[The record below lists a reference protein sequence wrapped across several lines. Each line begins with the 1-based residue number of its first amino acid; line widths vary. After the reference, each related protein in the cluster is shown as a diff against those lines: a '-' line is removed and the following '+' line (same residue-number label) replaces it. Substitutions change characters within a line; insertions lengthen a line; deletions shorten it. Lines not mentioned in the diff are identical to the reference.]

1 MAKHE
6 PKRPILNI
14 GKREF
19 DNREVNVLFPLASY
33 WVGYG
38 FIGGI
43 KNPKRRR
50 FLRVRSEN
58 GICKYLLW
66 TTPDK
71 GKEYMFV
78 SYFKKRIQVTP
89 EQAIRHYETIQKSR

>member
-6 PKRPILNI
+6 PKIPILDI

-19 DNREVNVLFPLASY
+19 DNREVNVLFPLTSY

-38 FIGGI
+38 FIGCI
-43 KNPKRRR
+43 KNPIRRR
-50 FLRVRSEN
+50 FLQARSEN
-58 GICKYLLW
+58 GICVYYLW

-78 SYFKKRIQVTP
+78 SYFKKRVKISP
-89 EQAIRHYETIQKSR
+89 EKANNHYETIQKQ